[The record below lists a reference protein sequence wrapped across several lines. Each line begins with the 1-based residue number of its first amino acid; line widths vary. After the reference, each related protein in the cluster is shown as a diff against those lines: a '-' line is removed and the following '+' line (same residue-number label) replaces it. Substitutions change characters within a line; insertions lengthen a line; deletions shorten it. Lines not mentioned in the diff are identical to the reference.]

1 MKIPINVNIIN
12 AIIIPN
18 PNPILS
24 EGIFDKS
31 ANK

>member
-12 AIIIPN
+12 AIIIPK

-24 EGIFDKS
+24 EEIFDKS